1 MSKRELDSRIVIA
14 ANILNLKE
22 DSKIFIYY
30 YKNLNQVLKFNNNKE
45 SVILQNGPSYYDKF
59 SYLRLKIKKIYLSLL
74 DEEGGVLGKHHDY
87 DRTGFNNSFLKKYIN
102 IFSWGEVSKRKILK
116 RHKKIYLKNKHNI
129 IISGNPR
136 FELCKKKYDSFYIKD
151 NKKIEK
157 KVLIN
162 FAFGSAN
169 NLVPFKEE
177 CLYWENSTST
187 VDNFYERNFSV
198 VDYQGKL
205 MLKFIEGIKFLV
217 KNSKKTKFIIRFHP
231 VENPKIYIDNFQKF
245 KNVEIDKNSSIQ
257 FALRKSNLV
266 IHSGCTTALE
276 STIYDLPII
285 TYIPKV
291 EGEANNQQYLTLLAG
306 KIVRNKSKLLKI
318 VNKEKNFNYDYYK
331 TSKKKINIL
340 SKHIVDFKNNN
351 SALDIAK
358 EMVKDFK
365 KRTTA
370 DQLSAYFLYS
380 IFMVCR
386 EILFFFKTIFR
397 NQTKNQTENAFF
409 KKILKKMK
417 NRSKKN
423 FSDMEAKEISEKFNR
438 LSKILKIESKEKKI
452 SINKI
457 AKNVFMVKNT
467 ILK

>member
-1 MSKRELDSRIVIA
+1 M
-14 ANILNLKE
+14 
-22 DSKIFIYY
+22 
-30 YKNLNQVLKFNNNKE
+30 
-45 SVILQNGPSYYDKF
+45 
-59 SYLRLKIKKIYLSLL
+59 
-74 DEEGGVLGKHHDY
+74 
-87 DRTGFNNSFLKKYIN
+87 
-102 IFSWGEVSKRKILK
+102 
-116 RHKKIYLKNKHNI
+116 I
-129 IISGNPR
+129 II
-136 FELCKKKYDSFYIKD
+136 KH
-151 NKKIEK
+151 
-157 KVLIN
+157 
-162 FAFGSAN
+162 
-169 NLVPFKEE
+169 
-177 CLYWENSTST
+177 
-187 VDNFYERNFSV
+187 
-198 VDYQGKL
+198 Q
-205 MLKFIEGIKFLV
+205 
-217 KNSKKTKFIIRFHP
+217 
-231 VENPKIYIDNFQKF
+231 
-245 KNVEIDKNSSIQ
+245 
-257 FALRKSNLV
+257 
-266 IHSGCTTALE
+266 
-276 STIYDLPII
+276 
-285 TYIPKV
+285 
-291 EGEANNQQYLTLLAG
+291 
-306 KIVRNKSKLLKI
+306 
-318 VNKEKNFNYDYYK
+318 
-331 TSKKKINIL
+331 KKKINIL